1 MGFVY
6 RLPIRDGNS
15 ISGTLNLACFTV
27 FRLPIRDGNQDEDAL
42 LVAQVI
48 VFRLP
53 IRDGNDT
60 ALYPLRGDGTVYR
73 LPIRDRAPPRIGLT
87 TSAIMYRL
95 FLEDKI
101 RSFRRHF
108 MMPVIQS

>member
-1 MGFVY
+1 
-6 RLPIRDGNS
+6 
-15 ISGTLNLACFTV
+15 
-27 FRLPIRDGNQDEDAL
+27 
-42 LVAQVI
+42 
-48 VFRLP
+48 
-53 IRDGNDT
+53 
-60 ALYPLRGDGTVYR
+60 
-73 LPIRDRAPPRIGLT
+73 LT

>member
-1 MGFVY
+1 M
-6 RLPIRDGNS
+6 
-15 ISGTLNLACFTV
+15 AV
-27 FRLPIRDGNQDEDAL
+27 FRLPIRDGNRRTCLAA
-42 LVAQVI
+42 AQGIV

>member
-1 MGFVY
+1 MFIATYKGWKLGISYISENPIHPVY
-6 RLPIRDGNS
+6 
-15 ISGTLNLACFTV
+15 
-27 FRLPIRDGNQDEDAL
+27 
-42 LVAQVI
+42 
-48 VFRLP
+48 RLP